1 MAEDAKADE
10 RRVKGEER
18 RSGYRGG
25 EGTRR
30 WGWQQSVWGE
40 AGAEFLGTFVL
51 IMFGDGIVATCVAGL
66 SQSGRGELG
75 FNSGDW
81 ILITFAW
88 GFAVMLGVYVAGG
101 VSGAHLNP
109 AVTFA
114 QALRR
119 GFPWKK
125 VPTYIFAQ
133 VFGAFVAAA
142 VVYFNYRFAIGSF
155 EHVEKITRGSPNS
168 VGTYS
173 IFATFP
179 AEYFTS
185 WFGPFMDQV
194 IGTALLVACIFAVI
208 DEYNAPAKSNLAP
221 FIIGLIVVVIGMSF
235 GVNAGYAINPARDL
249 GPRLFAWAQGW
260 GKIAFPG
267 DYGNV
272 NTYFWIPIVGPFVGA
287 GIGAFIYDLLI
298 RNVLIARGVKPDP
311 EMVEEAQT
319 TIEED

>member
-1 MAEDAKADE
+1 MAENGTADE
-10 RRVKGEER
+10 SARGR
-18 RSGYRGG
+18 YRGG

-40 AGAEFLGTFVL
+40 FGAEFLGTFVL

-88 GFAVMLGVYVAGG
+88 GFAVMLGVYIAGG

-125 VPTYIFAQ
+125 VPTYIVAQ
-133 VFGAFVAAA
+133 VLGAFVAAA

-155 EHVEKITRGSPNS
+155 EHVEKITRGSPDS

-194 IGTALLVACIFAVI
+194 IGTALLVGCIFAVI
-208 DEYNAPAKSNLAP
+208 DEYNGPAKSNLAP
-221 FIIGLIVVVIGMSF
+221 LIIGLIVVVIGMSF

-267 DYGNV
+267 DYKNIS
-272 NTYFWIPIVGPFVGA
+272 TYFWIPIVGPFVGA
-287 GIGAFIYDLLI
+287 GVGAFIYDLLI

>member
-1 MAEDAKADE
+1 MGQDASAEE
-10 RRVKGEER
+10 NSR
-18 RSGYRGG
+18 GYRGG
-25 EGTRR
+25 SGTRR
-30 WGWQQSVWGE
+30 WRWQQTTWGE
-40 AGAEFLGTFVL
+40 AAAEFLGTFVL
-51 IMFGDGIVATCVAGL
+51 IMFGDAIVATCVAGL

-125 VPTYIFAQ
+125 VPTYIAAQ

-142 VVYFNYRFAIGSF
+142 LVYFNYRYAIGSF
-155 EHVEKITRGSPNS
+155 EQVEHIHRGTTDSI
-168 VGTYS
+168 GTYS

-208 DEYNAPAKSNLAP
+208 DEYNGPAKANLAP

-235 GVNAGYAINPARDL
+235 GVNAGYAINPARDF
-249 GPRLFAWAQGW
+249 GPRIFAWLQGW

-287 GIGAFIYDLLI
+287 GIGAYVYDLLI

>member
-1 MAEDAKADE
+1 MAQDASATE
-10 RRVKGEER
+10 RS
-18 RSGYRGG
+18 RSYRGG

-30 WGWQQSVWGE
+30 WRWQQTTWGE

-66 SQSGRGELG
+66 SQSGRGELA

-88 GFAVMLGVYVAGG
+88 GFAVMLGVYIAGG

-125 VPTYIFAQ
+125 VPTYIVAQ
-133 VFGAFVAAA
+133 VLGAFVAAA

-155 EHVEKITRGSPNS
+155 EHVEKITRGSSNS

-194 IGTALLVACIFAVI
+194 IGTALLVGCIFAVI
-208 DEYNAPAKSNLAP
+208 DEYNAPAKANLAP

-235 GVNAGYAINPARDL
+235 GVNAGYAINPARDF
-249 GPRLFAWAQGW
+249 GPRMFALLQGW

-287 GIGAFIYDLLI
+287 GIGAFIYDFLI
-298 RNVLIARGVKPDP
+298 RGVLIARGVKPDP

>member
-1 MAEDAKADE
+1 MGQEASA
-10 RRVKGEER
+10 GESS
-18 RSGYRGG
+18 RSYRGG

-30 WGWQQSVWGE
+30 WAWQRTTWGE

-51 IMFGDGIVATCVAGL
+51 IMFGDAIVATCVAGL

-125 VPTYIFAQ
+125 VPTYVAAQ

-142 VVYFNYRFAIGSF
+142 LVYFNYRFAIGSF
-155 EHVEKITRGSPNS
+155 EHVEQIKRGTSDS
-168 VGTYS
+168 IGTYS

-208 DEYNAPAKSNLAP
+208 DEYNAPTKANLAP

-235 GVNAGYAINPARDL
+235 GVNAGYAINPARDF
-249 GPRLFAWAQGW
+249 GPRIFAWLQGW

-272 NTYFWIPIVGPFVGA
+272 NTYFWIPIVGPLLGGA
-287 GIGAFIYDLLI
+287 IGAYIYDIFI
-298 RNVLIARGVKPDP
+298 RGVLIARGVKPDP

>member
-1 MAEDAKADE
+1 MSQDATAPDTSRAD
-10 RRVKGEER
+10 
-18 RSGYRGG
+18 YRGG
-25 EGTRR
+25 GGMRR
-30 WGWQQSVWGE
+30 WGWQQSTVGE

-51 IMFGDGIVATCVAGL
+51 IMFGDGVVATCVAGL
-66 SQSGRGELG
+66 SQSGRSALAFGTA
-75 FNSGDW
+75 DW
-81 ILITFAW
+81 ILISFGWGLAVTF
-88 GFAVMLGVYVAGG
+88 GVYVAGG

-125 VPTYIFAQ
+125 VPIYVFAQ
-133 VFGAFVAAA
+133 VAGAFVAAA

-155 EHVEKITRGSPNS
+155 EGVEHITRGSSES

-179 AEYFTS
+179 AKYFTS

-208 DEYNAPAKSNLAP
+208 DEYNGPAKANMAP
-221 FIIGLIVVVIGMSF
+221 FIIGLIVVAIGISF

-272 NTYFWIPIVGPFVGA
+272 NTYFWIPIVGPLVGGA
-287 GIGAFIYDLLI
+287 IGAFVYDFLI
-298 RNVLIARGVKPDP
+298 RGVLIARGVKPDP

-319 TIEED
+319 TIDEK

>member
-1 MAEDAKADE
+1 MAQDASAQQ
-10 RRVKGEER
+10 
-18 RSGYRGG
+18 RSQGNYRGG
-25 EGTRR
+25 GTTRR
-30 WGWQQSVWGE
+30 WAWQRTTWGE

-66 SQSGRGELG
+66 SQSGRGELA

-81 ILITFAW
+81 VLITFAW
-88 GFAVMLGVYVAGG
+88 GLAVTFGVYVAGG

-125 VPTYIFAQ
+125 VPTYVAAQ
-133 VFGAFVAAA
+133 VLGAFVAAA
-142 VVYFNYRFAIGSF
+142 LVYFNYRFAIGSF
-155 EHVEKITRGSPNS
+155 EHVEHIKRGTTDSI
-168 VGTYS
+168 GTYS

-179 AEYFTS
+179 AGYFTS

-208 DEYNAPAKSNLAP
+208 DEYNAPAKANLAP

-235 GVNAGYAINPARDL
+235 GVNAGYAINPARDF
-249 GPRLFAWAQGW
+249 GPRMFALLQGW

-272 NTYFWIPIVGPFVGA
+272 NTYFWIPIVGPLVGA
-287 GIGAFIYDLLI
+287 GVGAYVYDLLI
-298 RNVLIARGVKPDP
+298 RGVLIARGVEPDP

-319 TIEED
+319 TIDED

>member
-1 MAEDAKADE
+1 MAQDAAAE
-10 RRVKGEER
+10 SGAKG
-18 RSGYRGG
+18 SYRGG

-30 WGWQQSVWGE
+30 WRWQQSTAGE

-88 GFAVMLGVYVAGG
+88 GLAVTFGVYVAGG

-125 VPTYIFAQ
+125 VPTYVAAQ
-133 VFGAFVAAA
+133 VAGAFVAAA
-142 VVYFNYRFAIGSF
+142 VVYFNYRYAIGSF
-155 EHVEKITRGSPNS
+155 EQVEHIHRGTTDSI
-168 VGTYS
+168 GTYS

-235 GVNAGYAINPARDL
+235 GVNAGYAINPARDF
-249 GPRLFAWAQGW
+249 GPRIFAWFQGW

-272 NTYFWIPIVGPFVGA
+272 NTYFWIPIVGPLVGA
-287 GIGAFIYDLLI
+287 GIGAYIYDLLI

>member
-1 MAEDAKADE
+1 MAQDASADSSS
-10 RRVKGEER
+10 R
-18 RSGYRGG
+18 GYRGG

-30 WGWQQSVWGE
+30 WGWQQSTVGE

-51 IMFGDGIVATCVAGL
+51 IMFGDGVVATCVAGL
-66 SQSGRGELG
+66 SQSGRAQLAFGTA
-75 FNSGDW
+75 DW
-81 ILITFAW
+81 ILISFGWGLAVTF
-88 GFAVMLGVYVAGG
+88 GVYVAGG

-125 VPTYIFAQ
+125 VPTYMAAQ
-133 VFGAFVAAA
+133 VGGAFVAAA

-155 EHVEKITRGSPNS
+155 EHVEHITRGSSNS

-208 DEYNAPAKSNLAP
+208 DEYNAPTKANMAP
-221 FIIGLIVVVIGMSF
+221 FIIGLIVVAIGISF

-272 NTYFWIPIVGPFVGA
+272 NTYFWIPIVGPLVGGA
-287 GIGAFIYDLLI
+287 IGAFVYDLLI
-298 RNVLIARGVKPDP
+298 RGVLIARGVKPDP

>member
-1 MAEDAKADE
+1 MAQDAAAT
-10 RRVKGEER
+10 
-18 RSGYRGG
+18 SSAQHYRGG

-30 WGWQQSVWGE
+30 WSWQQSTWGE
-40 AGAEFLGTFVL
+40 ASAEFLGTFVL

-66 SQSGRGELG
+66 SQSGRGELA

-119 GFPWKK
+119 GFPWQK
-125 VPTYIFAQ
+125 VPTYIAAQ

-142 VVYFNYRFAIGSF
+142 LVYFNYRYAIGSF
-155 EHVEKITRGSPNS
+155 EHVEHITRGSSES

-179 AEYFTS
+179 AKYFTS

-194 IGTALLVACIFAVI
+194 IGTGLLVACIFAVI

-221 FIIGLIVVVIGMSF
+221 LIIGLIVVVIGMSF
-235 GVNAGYAINPARDL
+235 GVNAGYAINPARDF
-249 GPRLFAWAQGW
+249 GPRIFAWIQGW

-287 GIGAFIYDLLI
+287 GIGALVYDYMIRGVLL
-298 RNVLIARGVKPDP
+298 ARGAKPDP

-319 TIEED
+319 TIDEEH

>member
-1 MAEDAKADE
+1 MAQEASAPERSQAD
-10 RRVKGEER
+10 
-18 RSGYRGG
+18 YRGG
-25 EGTRR
+25 GRTRR
-30 WGWQQSVWGE
+30 WAWQRTTWGE

-51 IMFGDGIVATCVAGL
+51 IAFGDAIVATCVAGL

-101 VSGAHLNP
+101 ISGAHLNP

-114 QALRR
+114 QALKR

-125 VPTYIFAQ
+125 VPIYVVAQ

-142 VVYFNYRFAIGSF
+142 LVYFNYRYAIGSF
-155 EHVEKITRGSPNS
+155 EQVEHIHRGSS
-168 VGTYS
+168 DSIGTYS

-208 DEYNAPAKSNLAP
+208 DEYNGPAKANLAP

-235 GVNAGYAINPARDL
+235 GVNAGYAINPARDF
-249 GPRLFAWAQGW
+249 GPRIFAWLQGW

-272 NTYFWIPIVGPFVGA
+272 NTYFWIPILGPLVGA
-287 GIGAFIYDLLI
+287 GIGAYVYDFFI
-298 RNVLIARGVKPDP
+298 RGVLIARGAKPDP

-319 TIEED
+319 TIDED

>member
-1 MAEDAKADE
+1 MAQDSSAASSRE
-10 RRVKGEER
+10 
-18 RSGYRGG
+18 SYRGG

-30 WGWQQSVWGE
+30 WRWQQSTWGE

-51 IMFGDGIVATCVAGL
+51 IMFGDAVVATCVAGL
-66 SQSGRGELG
+66 SQSGRAGLAFG
-75 FNSGDW
+75 TSDW
-81 ILITFAW
+81 ILISFGWGLAVTF
-88 GFAVMLGVYVAGG
+88 GVYVAGG

-109 AVTFA
+109 AVTLA

-119 GFPWKK
+119 GFPWRK
-125 VPTYIFAQ
+125 VPTYVVAQ

-155 EHVEKITRGSPNS
+155 EHAEHINRGTSDS

-208 DEYNAPAKSNLAP
+208 DEYNAPTKANMAP
-221 FIIGLIVVVIGMSF
+221 FIIGLIVVAIGISF

-260 GKIAFPG
+260 GKIAMPG

-272 NTYFWIPIVGPFVGA
+272 NTYFWIPIVGPLVGGA
-287 GIGAFIYDLLI
+287 IGAYVYDLLI
-298 RNVLIARGVKPDP
+298 RGVLIARGVKPDP
-311 EMVEEAQT
+311 EMTEEAQT

>member
-1 MAEDAKADE
+1 MAQDATARE
-10 RRVKGEER
+10 AS
-18 RSGYRGG
+18 SGSYRGG
-25 EGTRR
+25 TGTRR
-30 WGWQQSVWGE
+30 WGWQQSTWGE

-66 SQSGRGELG
+66 SQSGRGELA

-88 GFAVMLGVYVAGG
+88 GFAVMLGVYIAGG

-125 VPTYIFAQ
+125 VPTYVVAQ
-133 VFGAFVAAA
+133 VAGAFVAAA

-155 EHVEKITRGSPNS
+155 EHVEHITRGSSES

-179 AEYFTS
+179 AKYFTS

-194 IGTALLVACIFAVI
+194 IGTGLLVACIFAVI
-208 DEYNAPAKSNLAP
+208 DEYNAPAKANLAP
-221 FIIGLIVVVIGMSF
+221 FVIGLIVVVIGMSF

-272 NTYFWIPIVGPFVGA
+272 NTYFWIPIVGPLVGA
-287 GIGAFIYDLLI
+287 AIGAFVYDFLI
-298 RNVLIARGVKPDP
+298 RGVLIARGVEPDP

>member
-1 MAEDAKADE
+1 MAQDASAA
-10 RRVKGEER
+10 GESP
-18 RSGYRGG
+18 RSGSSYRGG
-25 EGTRR
+25 GGTRR
-30 WGWQQSVWGE
+30 WGWQQSTLGE

-51 IMFGDGIVATCVAGL
+51 IMFGDGVVATCVAGL
-66 SQSGRGELG
+66 SQSGRAQLAFGTA
-75 FNSGDW
+75 DW
-81 ILITFAW
+81 ILISFGWGLAVTF
-88 GFAVMLGVYVAGG
+88 GVYVAGG

-125 VPTYIFAQ
+125 VPTYVVAQ
-133 VFGAFVAAA
+133 VAGAFVAAA

-155 EHVEKITRGSPNS
+155 EHAEKITRGTSES

-194 IGTALLVACIFAVI
+194 IGTGLLVACIFAVI
-208 DEYNAPAKSNLAP
+208 DEYNAPTKANMAP
-221 FIIGLIVVVIGMSF
+221 FIIGLIVVAIGISF

-260 GKIAFPG
+260 GKIAMPG

-272 NTYFWIPIVGPFVGA
+272 NTYFWIPIVGPLVGGA
-287 GIGAFIYDLLI
+287 IGAFVYDFLI
-298 RNVLIARGVKPDP
+298 RGVLIARGTKPDP

>member
-1 MAEDAKADE
+1 MALAAVDL
-10 RRVKGEER
+10 
-18 RSGYRGG
+18 
-25 EGTRR
+25 
-30 WGWQQSVWGE
+30 GE

-51 IMFGDGIVATCVAGL
+51 IAFGDGIVATCVAGL
-66 SQSGRGELG
+66 SQSGRGELA

-88 GFAVMLGVYVAGG
+88 GFAVMLGVYIAGG
-101 VSGAHLNP
+101 ISGAHLNP

-125 VPTYIFAQ
+125 VPTYVAAQ

-155 EHVEKITRGSPNS
+155 EHVEHITRGSSNS
-168 VGTYS
+168 VGTFS

-179 AEYFTS
+179 AEYLTS

-194 IGTALLVACIFAVI
+194 IGTGLLVACIFAVI

-260 GKIAFPG
+260 GKIAIPG

-272 NTYFWIPIVGPFVGA
+272 NTYFWIPIVGPLVGA
-287 GIGAFIYDLLI
+287 AIGAFVYDLLI
-298 RNVLIARGVKPDP
+298 RGVLIARGVKPDP

>member
-1 MAEDAKADE
+1 MAQDASAAE
-10 RRVKGEER
+10 SSRN
-18 RSGYRGG
+18 YRGG
-25 EGTRR
+25 GATRR
-30 WGWQQSVWGE
+30 WHWQQTAWGE

-51 IMFGDGIVATCVAGL
+51 IMFGDGVVATCVAGL
-66 SQSGRGELG
+66 SQSGRGELA

-88 GFAVMLGVYVAGG
+88 GFAVMLGVYIAGG

-125 VPTYIFAQ
+125 VPTYILAQ

-142 VVYFNYRFAIGSF
+142 LVYYNYRYAIGSF
-155 EHVEKITRGSPNS
+155 EHVEHITRGTSSS

-185 WFGPFMDQV
+185 WVGPFMDQV

>member
-1 MAEDAKADE
+1 
-10 RRVKGEER
+10 
-18 RSGYRGG
+18 
-25 EGTRR
+25 
-30 WGWQQSVWGE
+30 
-40 AGAEFLGTFVL
+40 
-51 IMFGDGIVATCVAGL
+51 
-66 SQSGRGELG
+66 
-75 FNSGDW
+75 
-81 ILITFAW
+81 
-88 GFAVMLGVYVAGG
+88 MLGVYVAGG

-125 VPTYIFAQ
+125 VPTYIAAQ
-133 VFGAFVAAA
+133 VAGAFVAAA

-155 EHVEKITRGSPNS
+155 EQVEHIHRGTTDSI
-168 VGTYS
+168 GTYS

-208 DEYNAPAKSNLAP
+208 DEYNGPAKANLAP

-235 GVNAGYAINPARDL
+235 GVNAGYAINPARDF
-249 GPRLFAWAQGW
+249 GPRIFAWIQGW

-287 GIGAFIYDLLI
+287 GIGAYVYDLLI

-311 EMVEEAQT
+311 DMVEEAQT
-319 TIEED
+319 TIDED

>member
-1 MAEDAKADE
+1 MAQDSSAAE
-10 RRVKGEER
+10 R
-18 RSGYRGG
+18 STGYRGG

-30 WGWQQSVWGE
+30 WRWQQTNWGE

-66 SQSGRGELG
+66 SQSGRGELA

-88 GFAVMLGVYVAGG
+88 GFAVMLGVYIAGG

-119 GFPWKK
+119 GFPWNK
-125 VPTYIFAQ
+125 VPLYVVAQ

-155 EHVEKITRGSPNS
+155 EHVEKITRGSPES

-179 AEYFTS
+179 APYFTS

-208 DEYNAPAKSNLAP
+208 DEYNAPAKANLAP

-235 GVNAGYAINPARDL
+235 GVNAGYAINPARDF
-249 GPRLFAWAQGW
+249 GPRMFALIQGW

-272 NTYFWIPIVGPFVGA
+272 NTYFWIPIVGPLVGGA
-287 GIGAFIYDLLI
+287 IGAYIYDLLI

>member
-1 MAEDAKADE
+1 MSQDATAGGSPQEK
-10 RRVKGEER
+10 
-18 RSGYRGG
+18 YRGG

-30 WGWQQSVWGE
+30 WSWQQSTWGE

-66 SQSGRGELG
+66 SQSGRGELA

-88 GFAVMLGVYVAGG
+88 GFAVMLGVYIAGG

-114 QALRR
+114 QALKR
-119 GFPWKK
+119 GFPWNK
-125 VPTYIFAQ
+125 VPLYVVAQ

-155 EHVEKITRGSPNS
+155 EHVEHIHRGSADS

-194 IGTALLVACIFAVI
+194 IGTALLVGCIFAVI
-208 DEYNAPAKSNLAP
+208 DEYNAPAKANLAP

-249 GPRLFAWAQGW
+249 GPRLFAALQGW

-272 NTYFWIPIVGPFVGA
+272 NTYFWIPIVGPLVGA
-287 GIGAFIYDLLI
+287 AVGAYIYDFFI
-298 RNVLIARGVKPDP
+298 RGVLIARGVKPDP

>member
-1 MAEDAKADE
+1 MGQDASPEASSK
-10 RRVKGEER
+10 
-18 RSGYRGG
+18 GYRGAP
-25 EGTRR
+25 GTRR
-30 WGWQQSVWGE
+30 WAWQRTTWGE

-51 IMFGDGIVATCVAGL
+51 IMFGDAIVATCVAGL

-119 GFPWKK
+119 GFPWRK
-125 VPTYIFAQ
+125 VPTYVAAQ

-142 VVYFNYRFAIGSF
+142 LVYFNYRYAIGSF
-155 EHVEKITRGSPNS
+155 EHVEHIKRGTSDS

-179 AEYFTS
+179 ASYFTS
-185 WFGPFMDQV
+185 WSGPFMDQV

-208 DEYNAPAKSNLAP
+208 DEYNAPAKANLAP
-221 FIIGLIVVVIGMSF
+221 FVIGLIVVVIGMSF
-235 GVNAGYAINPARDL
+235 GVNAGYAINPARDF
-249 GPRLFAWAQGW
+249 GPRIFAWLQGW

-272 NTYFWIPIVGPFVGA
+272 NTYFWIPIVGPLVGGA
-287 GIGAFIYDLLI
+287 IGAYVYDIFI
-298 RNVLIARGVKPDP
+298 RGVLIARGVKPDP

>member
-1 MAEDAKADE
+1 MAEDASAAE
-10 RRVKGEER
+10 R
-18 RSGYRGG
+18 SAASYRGG
-25 EGTRR
+25 GATRR
-30 WGWQQSVWGE
+30 WRWQQSTWGE

-51 IMFGDGIVATCVAGL
+51 IAFGDGIVATCVAGL
-66 SQSGRGELG
+66 SQSGRGELA

-88 GFAVMLGVYVAGG
+88 GFAVMLGVYIAGG
-101 VSGAHLNP
+101 ISGAHLNP

-125 VPTYIFAQ
+125 VPTYVAAQ

-155 EHVEKITRGSPNS
+155 EHVEHITRGSSNS

-194 IGTALLVACIFAVI
+194 IGTGLLVACIFAVI

-260 GKIAFPG
+260 GKIAIPG

-272 NTYFWIPIVGPFVGA
+272 NTYFWIPIVGPLVGA
-287 GIGAFIYDLLI
+287 AVGAFVYDLLI
-298 RNVLIARGVKPDP
+298 RGVLIARGATPDP
-311 EMVEEAQT
+311 EMIEEAQT

>member
-1 MAEDAKADE
+1 MATDAAAESGAK
-10 RRVKGEER
+10 
-18 RSGYRGG
+18 RSYRGG

-30 WGWQQSVWGE
+30 WSWQQSTWGE

-119 GFPWKK
+119 GFPWRK
-125 VPTYIFAQ
+125 VPTYIVAQ
-133 VFGAFVAAA
+133 VLGAFVAAA

-155 EHVEKITRGSPNS
+155 EHVEKITRGSTDS
-168 VGTYS
+168 IGTYS

-179 AEYFTS
+179 APYFTS

-208 DEYNAPAKSNLAP
+208 DEYNAPAKANLAP

>member
-1 MAEDAKADE
+1 MAQDASAE
-10 RRVKGEER
+10 SSS
-18 RSGYRGG
+18 RSYRGG

-30 WGWQQSVWGE
+30 WRWQQSTWGE

-66 SQSGRGELG
+66 SQSGRGELA

-88 GFAVMLGVYVAGG
+88 GFAVMLGVYIAGG

-125 VPTYIFAQ
+125 VPTYILAQ
-133 VFGAFVAAA
+133 VLGAFVAAA

-155 EHVEKITRGSPNS
+155 EHVEKIQRGTADSI
-168 VGTYS
+168 GTYS

-208 DEYNAPAKSNLAP
+208 DEYNAPAKANLAP
-221 FIIGLIVVVIGMSF
+221 LIIGLIVVVIGMSF
-235 GVNAGYAINPARDL
+235 GVNAGYAINPARDF
-249 GPRLFAWAQGW
+249 GPRMFALLQGW

-272 NTYFWIPIVGPFVGA
+272 NTYFWIPIIGPFVGA
-287 GIGAFIYDLLI
+287 GIGAFIYDFLI
-298 RNVLIARGVKPDP
+298 RGVLIARGVKPDP

>member
-1 MAEDAKADE
+1 MAQDASADSSS
-10 RRVKGEER
+10 R
-18 RSGYRGG
+18 GYRGG

-30 WGWQQSVWGE
+30 WGWQQSTVGE

-51 IMFGDGIVATCVAGL
+51 IMFGDGVVATCVAGL
-66 SQSGRGELG
+66 SQSGRAQLAFGTA
-75 FNSGDW
+75 DW
-81 ILITFAW
+81 ILISFGWGLAVTF
-88 GFAVMLGVYVAGG
+88 GVYVAGG

-125 VPTYIFAQ
+125 VPTYMVAQ
-133 VFGAFVAAA
+133 VAGAFVAAA
-142 VVYFNYRFAIGSF
+142 AVYFNYRFAIGSF
-155 EHVEKITRGSPNS
+155 EHVEHITRGSSNS

-208 DEYNAPAKSNLAP
+208 DEYNAPTKANMAP
-221 FIIGLIVVVIGMSF
+221 FIIGLIVVAIGISF

-272 NTYFWIPIVGPFVGA
+272 NTYFWIPIVGPLVGGA
-287 GIGAFIYDLLI
+287 IGAFVYDLLI
-298 RNVLIARGVKPDP
+298 RGVLIARGVKPDP

>member
-1 MAEDAKADE
+1 MAQDASAE
-10 RRVKGEER
+10 SSGR
-18 RSGYRGG
+18 GYRGG
-25 EGTRR
+25 VGTRR
-30 WGWQQSVWGE
+30 WRWQRTTWGE

-51 IMFGDGIVATCVAGL
+51 IMFGDGVVATCVAGL
-66 SQSGRGELG
+66 SQSGR
-75 FNSGDW
+75 SGLAFGTPDW
-81 ILITFAW
+81 ILIIWGWGLAVTF
-88 GFAVMLGVYVAGG
+88 GVYVAGG
-101 VSGAHLNP
+101 VSGAHINP

-119 GFPWKK
+119 GFPWRK
-125 VPTYIFAQ
+125 VPAYVVAQ
-133 VFGAFVAAA
+133 IAGAFVAAA
-142 VVYFNYRFAIGSF
+142 LVYFNYRFAIGSF
-155 EHVEKITRGSPNS
+155 ESAEEITRGSS
-168 VGTYS
+168 DSIGTFS

-208 DEYNAPAKSNLAP
+208 DEYNAPAKANLAP
-221 FIIGLIVVVIGMSF
+221 FIIGLVVVAIGISF

-260 GKIAFPG
+260 GKIAMPG

-272 NTYFWIPIVGPFVGA
+272 NTYFWIPIVGPLLGGA
-287 GIGAFIYDLLI
+287 IGAYVYDLLI
-298 RNVLIARGVKPDP
+298 RGVLIARGVKPDP

-319 TIEED
+319 TIEEED